1 MAANDRIG
9 TPPEGQRVVYAHLGD
24 AHDAED
30 IGVHRRGPGV
40 VVDIP
45 VEVLPGRVGVHLV
58 FGRIVA
64 SEIEAPKMLVNLVQR
79 MSSSKKRQCGHRA
92 LGSPR
97 RC

>member
-1 MAANDRIG
+1 
-9 TPPEGQRVVYAHLGD
+9 
-24 AHDAED
+24 
-30 IGVHRRGPGV
+30 
-40 VVDIP
+40 
-45 VEVLPGRVGVHLV
+45 V